1 MSRGCFIRL
10 GSFDEMVALK
20 IRYHAF
26 FPVGHSGGG
35 LVLGKHIGWFTC
47 PLLVGVEL
55 AHHALAR
62 SFFNQ
67 HICSVTKGT
76 VGNYSLL
83 GSLSFCYVFFVGIA
97 ERAKMLRAYEVRPL
111 ANKLNTA

>member
-1 MSRGCFIRL
+1 MPRWCFIRP
-10 GSFDEMVALK
+10 GIFDEMMPLK

-26 FPVGHSGGG
+26 FSVGHSRGG

-47 PLLVGVEL
+47 PLLVGVGL
-55 AHHALAR
+55 AHHVLAR

-67 HICSVTKGT
+67 RICSVTKGT
-76 VGNYSLL
+76 AGNYSLL
-83 GSLSFCYVFFVGIA
+83 APLSFCYVFFVGIA

-111 ANKLNTA
+111 ANKLSTA